1 MTVTTVLS
9 VGTNQFQLT
18 VTRPEYSVTHAP
30 AVAVFSS
37 PLPLIPANYY
47 PANPSLYVEGKPAK
61 MCLNG
66 LDWTPVGGGLYQYFL
81 NIIDAGDGYV
91 RGSF

>member
-37 PLPLIPANYY
+37 PLPLIPGSY
-47 PANPSLYVEGKPAK
+47 PVPYVAGHPAK

-66 LDWTPVGGGLYQYFL
+66 LDWKPVGGGLYQYFL